1 MSPAARAG
9 SLVATLV
16 TLVAPCARPSGA
28 QEAPTPRGRTL
39 AGVVTDTARVPIPR
53 VEIGLL
59 WNREV
64 IRTTRA
70 DSAGRFQLTGL
81 PRGRTSIV
89 ARRLGFQP
97 RVYTVQIREGATR
110 AFLPI
115 VLDPMPAELDKV
127 IVLARVAAS
136 RGRLREFYERKSSGA
151 GWGRF
156 IEREEIERRHPMWVS
171 DMLRMIPGVH
181 VSPGPGARNVVRMR
195 GGCAPTLWLDG
206 TPLRETEIDDVV
218 FPADVAGVEV
228 YHSVGMPVQFMSYGG
243 CGAIVVWTRID

>member
-1 MSPAARAG
+1 MSPFARVLAAT
-9 SLVATLV
+9 TLAALAV
-16 TLVAPCARPSGA
+16 GPARGQDTGA
-28 QEAPTPRGRTL
+28 PRGRTL
-39 AGVVTDTARVPIPR
+39 AGVVTDTSRTPIPS

-59 WNREV
+59 LGREIV
-64 IRTTRA
+64 RTTRT
-70 DSAGRFQLTGL
+70 DSAGRFQLTDL
-81 PRGRTSIV
+81 PRGKTSIV

-97 RVYTVQIREGATR
+97 RVYTVQIREGAAR
-110 AFLPI
+110 AFLPV

-136 RGRLREFYERKSSGA
+136 RGRLREFYERKSSSA

-156 IEREEIERRHPMWVS
+156 IEREEIERRHPMWMS

-181 VSPGPGARNVVRMR
+181 VFPGHGARNVVRMR

-206 TPLRETEIDDVV
+206 TPLRDTEIDDVV